1 MTPRRLSKIVLAV
14 ALVAAPIVMLVLRY
28 RAHEAELAN
37 RAEPSTPST
46 SDDVDVIEPTLATA
60 SASSPPHVHA
70 LDKAKRD
77 EMRERIYRAWGMAPP
92 SETTSPS
99 TWPTARVPSSGFGK
113 DYVQERI
120 RDDYM
125 PLAKDCYRQGLKK
138 HPDLEGKLVVKLR
151 IVGTKNT
158 GGLVDWVET
167 ANEENTLDDGDVIE
181 CLKQSMYA
189 VTFDPPPDDGYVT
202 VTVPINLRTDHADA
216 GDR

>member
-14 ALVAAPIVMLVLRY
+14 ALVATPVALLVLRY
-28 RAHEAELAN
+28 RAHEADIADRPERTASSS
-37 RAEPSTPST
+37 APIEST
-46 SDDVDVIEPTLATA
+46 ATA
-60 SASSPPHVHA
+60 RATAPRHAPHS
-70 LDKAKRD
+70 LDKTKRD

-92 SETTSPS
+92 SETTHPS
-99 TWPTARVPSSGFGK
+99 TWPTPRAPASDFDK
-113 DYVQERI
+113 DYVQQRI

-167 ANEENTLDDGDVIE
+167 ANEENTLDDADVIE
-181 CLKQSMYA
+181 CLKQSMYS
-189 VTFDPPPDDGYVT
+189 VSFEPPPDDGYVT
-202 VTVPINLRTDHADA
+202 VTVPVNLRTDHDA